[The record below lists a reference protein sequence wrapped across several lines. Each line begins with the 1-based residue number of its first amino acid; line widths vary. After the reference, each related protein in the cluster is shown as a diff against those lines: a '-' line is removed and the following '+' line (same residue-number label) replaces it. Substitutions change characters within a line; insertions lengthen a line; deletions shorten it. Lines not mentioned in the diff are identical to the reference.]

1 MIEIRKYKTN
11 NGKIPFD
18 QWLIELKDPVAKV
31 RILARL
37 KKFAEGLEGDWKSVG
52 GGVREL
58 RISVGKGYRV
68 YYGWNGKTVVILLCG
83 GNKSTQQQDIE
94 KAKAYWSD
102 YCE

>member
-11 NGKIPFD
+11 NKIPFD
-18 QWLIELKDPVAKV
+18 QWLLKLNDPVAKV

-37 KKFAEGLEGDWKSVG
+37 KKLAEGLEGDWKSVG

-58 RISVGKGYRV
+58 RIFVGQGYRV
-68 YYGWNGKTVVILLCG
+68 YYGLDGETVVILLCG
-83 GNKSTQQQDIE
+83 GNKSTQQRDIE